1 MPVLK
6 VYGMPSSFAQETLGD
21 LIDSLQIASG
31 SVLGLSTGEISVF
44 FPADLVQRGLGEELV
59 CFVDGLFEK
68 PERTRSLRRTL
79 ASAIVSKLS
88 MFVLEYLP
96 QCGKVEA
103 IINRFNQDADGFAV
117 WERRSG

>member
-21 LIDSLQIASG
+21 LIDSLRIASG

-44 FPADLVQRGLGEELV
+44 FPVDLVQSGLGEELI
-59 CFVDGLFEK
+59 CFVDGLFER
-68 PERTRSLRRTL
+68 PERTWSLRRTL
-79 ASAIVSKLS
+79 ASAIVSKLCS
-88 MFVLEYLP
+88 FAMTYLP
-96 QCGKVEA
+96 QCSKVEA
-103 IINRFNQDADGFAV
+103 IVNRFNQDADGFAV